1 MDWGQLP
8 QQVVNG
14 VQTGAVYSLIALGYT
29 MVYGVL
35 RLINFAHGDIYMVGA
50 YFAYYTAI
58 VWFPF
63 QTAMQWMPESIRPY
77 AMLLL
82 MLVVAMAGCALL
94 GVIIERLAYR
104 PLRNAPRISVLITAV
119 GVSLFLEY
127 AGRLVVQTSPQPA
140 IVQEV
145 NVLAK
150 PFEFA
155 GITIQQSQL
164 AVLAVTLVLMAAL
177 WMFVSRTPMGRAMRA
192 VSHDFSTASLM
203 GVNVDRVVIVTFV
216 IGSSLAGAA
225 GMMTATAF
233 GTPLNTFLGLMPGVK
248 AFVAAVL
255 GGIGNIPGAVVGG
268 LIMGVAEALVVW
280 TGYGGYRDAV
290 AFVIL
295 IVILLFRPGGL
306 FGSAPDKV

>member
-8 QQVVNG
+8 QQLVNG
-14 VQTGAVYSLIALGYT
+14 VQLGAVYALIALGYT

-50 YFAYYTAI
+50 YFAYYTAM
-58 VWFPF
+58 VWFNRM
-63 QTAMQWMPESIRPY
+63 TMNPY
-77 AMLLL
+77 VMLIAMLLI
-82 MLVVAMAGCALL
+82 AMVGCAIL

-127 AGRLVVQTSPQPA
+127 TGRLIFQTSPQPS
-140 IVQEV
+140 IVEEV

-150 PFEFA
+150 PIHFA

-164 AVLAVTLVLMAAL
+164 AVLGVTLVLMTGL
-177 WMFVSRTPMGRAMRA
+177 WIFVTKTTMGRAMRA
-192 VSHDFSTASLM
+192 VSHDFATASLM
-203 GVNVDRVVIVTFV
+203 GVNVDRVVVVTFV

-225 GMMTATAF
+225 GMMNATAF
-233 GTPLNTFLGLMPGVK
+233 GQPLQPFIGLIPGVK

-268 LIMGVAEALVVW
+268 LIMGCAEVLVVW
-280 TGYGGYRDAV
+280 AGYAGYRDAV

-306 FGSAPDKV
+306 FGSTADKV

>member
-8 QQVVNG
+8 QQLVNG
-14 VQTGAVYSLIALGYT
+14 VQLGAVYSLIALGYT

-50 YFAYYTAI
+50 YLAYYTSM
-58 VWFPF
+58 VWFNR
-63 QTAMQWMPESIRPY
+63 ADMNPY
-77 AMLLL
+77 VLLGL
-82 MLVVAMAGCALL
+82 MLIIAMVGCATL
-94 GVIIERLAYR
+94 GVIVERLAYR

-127 AGRLVVQTSPQPA
+127 SGRLVFQTSPQPS

-145 NVLAK
+145 NVFAK
-150 PFEFA
+150 PLNFL
-155 GITIQQSQL
+155 GITMQQSQV
-164 AVLAVTLVLMAAL
+164 AVLIVTLVLMLAL
-177 WMFVSRTPMGRAMRA
+177 WWFVTRTPMGRAMRA

-203 GVNVDRVVIVTFV
+203 GVNVDRVVVVTFI
-216 IGSSLAGAA
+216 IGSSLAGAG
-225 GMMTATAF
+225 GMMNATAF
-233 GTPLNTFLGLMPGVK
+233 GTPLQPFIGLLPGVK

-268 LIMGVAEALVVW
+268 LIMGLAEVLVVW
-280 TGYGGYRDAV
+280 AGYGGYRDAV

-306 FGSAPDKV
+306 FGSPTAKV